1 MIKIPFYY
9 GIGYLSNN
17 RTSTASNPWVGAN
30 FKSTW
35 TSLPKDLIVFLK
47 KLPSTL
53 TYVFHSQLIV
63 YYIDKI
69 QNNAMPSLLLHIIT
83 ICSLI
88 CYFMIMNEWLNSFVW
103 FLLSVIILGNVAKFP
118 LRIFPTNTWIWKPS
132 IPHFEIISTVP
143 LYCHNM

>member
-1 MIKIPFYY
+1 MLFNRLVMSKIVMIWWKYHFITELVTWVT
-9 GIGYLSNN
+9 IELVQQAI
-17 RTSTASNPWVGAN
+17 RRVGA
-30 FKSTW
+30 
-35 TSLPKDLIVFLK
+35 FLK

-53 TYVFHSQLIV
+53 TYVFHSKLIV

-88 CYFMIMNEWLNSFVW
+88 CYFMILNEWLNSFVW

-143 LYCHNM
+143 LYCHNMS